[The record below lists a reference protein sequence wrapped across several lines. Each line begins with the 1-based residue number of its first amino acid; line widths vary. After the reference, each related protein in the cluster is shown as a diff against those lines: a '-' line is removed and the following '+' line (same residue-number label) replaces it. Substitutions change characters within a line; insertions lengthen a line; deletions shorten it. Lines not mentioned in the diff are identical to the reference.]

1 MSLAMDSRKFQPE
14 GVDEPFKLVVS
25 ATPVEVAAAVGQL
38 VSEAA
43 QNAIADKGAF
53 AIALSGGSLVKIL
66 GALANDPLMDWSKWH
81 VFWADERLVP
91 LTDSDSNY
99 KGADDEFIS
108 KTSIPKS
115 HVYPINADLS
125 VADAAAAYEDV
136 IRKVASAGAMR
147 ESANGVPSF
156 DLILLGMGPDGHCAS
171 LFPEHEL
178 LAEDTKLVAA
188 ISDSPKPPPERI
200 TLTMPV
206 LNAAKKVA
214 FVASGGG
221 KAPMLKRVMTQG
233 GPADRLLPVQRVQ
246 PSGGAVWHV
255 DEAAASDL

>member
-136 IRKVASAGAMR
+136 IRY
-147 ESANGVPSF
+147 EP
-156 DLILLGMGPDGHCAS
+156 
-171 LFPEHEL
+171 
-178 LAEDTKLVAA
+178 VAA
-188 ISDSPKPPPERI
+188 FARCC
-200 TLTMPV
+200 
-206 LNAAKKVA
+206 
-214 FVASGGG
+214 
-221 KAPMLKRVMTQG
+221 
-233 GPADRLLPVQRVQ
+233 GPL
-246 PSGGAVWHV
+246 S
-255 DEAAASDL
+255 